1 MKKLVTGNRTTQS
14 KPFYWPLSVVSADGE
29 TVETVKA
36 LVGTRAT
43 FTMFPASMLRRLGI
57 VPQRR
62 VSFELPDESFTE
74 HDIGEARLRIN
85 DAAGTRIVVFG
96 NEDDLVVIGVHTLEG
111 FALEID
117 SEREML
123 VPARGLL
130 MRVEG

>member
-1 MKKLVTGNRTTQS
+1 
-14 KPFYWPLSVVSADGE
+14 
-29 TVETVKA
+29 
-36 LVGTRAT
+36 
-43 FTMFPASMLRRLGI
+43 
-57 VPQRR
+57 
-62 VSFELPDESFTE
+62 
-74 HDIGEARLRIN
+74 LRIN

-117 SEREML
+117 PEREML